1 MPAQE
6 ILISLQ
12 YKYIYIVLS
21 IKKKKVHSAK
31 NSVGTRISCNQSS
44 IVVSFKPFY
53 STTVF
58 EVSTQ
63 YTSPFH

>member
-21 IKKKKVHSAK
+21 IKKKKYILL
-31 NSVGTRISCNQSS
+31 R
-44 IVVSFKPFY
+44 
-53 STTVF
+53 
-58 EVSTQ
+58 TQ
-63 YTSPFH
+63 LGPEFHAINPQ